1 MGYLVGENFS
11 PSSEPAQTSF
21 PTCAALLWSSCTFW
35 FDVSDTDPVVGTVM
49 AHCSCQLG
57 YITNH
62 LKPSLFLARS
72 SVLSVLLALDPSSP
86 GLQHRLKTSRSP
98 GILCRLFM
106 GTGQWPDS
114 QAICHDTVIV
124 GLRQHPI
131 SHGLRNSIYGFF
143 SIVAY
148 NINLIL
154 TFPDVWGGSKP
165 SNVLL
170 MLISLLEIWG
180 PIIQHCKSTDYDLLP
195 AILAWLPIVVI
206 IACFSWLNVILLE
219 PFQNYFILIFGNGNI
234 IYDLWRTA
242 STDLLRILPRS
253 PSHLTSLN
261 LHKYSS
267 KFQEVFKHHAE

>member
-1 MGYLVGENFS
+1 MCSFAVELMHLLVWCVWHGSCGGHRDGSLQLSAWLHHESPKTLTLPCTLIRPVSATGIRSKFS
-11 PSSEPAQTSF
+11 RTPAQTE
-21 PTCAALLWSSCTFW
+21 
-35 FDVSDTDPVVGTVM
+35 D
-49 AHCSCQLG
+49 Q
-57 YITNH
+57 
-62 LKPSLFLARS
+62 
-72 SVLSVLLALDPSSP
+72 
-86 GLQHRLKTSRSP
+86 
-98 GILCRLFM
+98 
-106 GTGQWPDS
+106 
-114 QAICHDTVIV
+114 
-124 GLRQHPI
+124 PI
-131 SHGLRNSIYGFF
+131 SRNPLSSIHGDWTMTRFSGYLSWYSYCWTSTTSYKPRSKKFYIWIFF

-154 TFPDVWGGSKP
+154 TFPDVLGGSKP

-170 MLISLLEIWG
+170 MLISLLEIWES
-180 PIIQHCKSTDYDLLP
+180 IIQHCKSTDYDLLP